1 MNLPFQVLE
10 KRMLPLGFVRGM
22 DVNTGTFAG
31 LLEDIGSISGNTKQQ
46 YFVCVI

>member
-22 DVNTGTFAG
+22 DVNPGTLAG
-31 LLEDIGSISGNTKQQ
+31 LLEDIGSISVNTKQH
-46 YFVCVI
+46 FVCVI